1 MKHSGIVGT
10 AFMEETEADSGS
22 RRTERGKD
30 GIILADQL
38 TVRITALGQRP
49 YCIEMNTN
57 LNLHDEMRFKQRPK
71 PLQAIEQS
79 SLQIQWFQMMM
90 FRSLYGNAAI
100 VICQWSESP
109 ETIKHRWSLGSFWVE
124 FHCRHF
130 V

>member
-1 MKHSGIVGT
+1 
-10 AFMEETEADSGS
+10 MEETQVDSSS
-22 RRTERGKD
+22 RRTERGIQQLLQSGKD

-49 YCIEMNTN
+49 YRIEINTN

-71 PLQAIEQS
+71 PLQAMEQS

-100 VICQWSESP
+100 VLCQWSES
-109 ETIKHRWSLGSFWVE
+109 IVGLQAAFG
-124 FHCRHF
+124 
-130 V
+130 